1 MIYAVSLNPCIDKT
15 ARIPRFDL
23 DAPNRMETER
33 ADVGGKG
40 VNVARVI
47 RALGG
52 DGMLIGFDYDQGPV
66 AAAMEKERVPYRL
79 TALPGALRTNIKL
92 RETETGRTI
101 EISERGPAASPEALN
116 AVKEALLSSL
126 KPGDWVSLSGSLPP
140 GAPAETYAD
149 LCRAVQEKGGFTAVD
164 CDGPALKAALEAH
177 PSLIKPNAQE
187 FKALTGI
194 DPRNEAET
202 LRACEAL
209 LGKGIGMICLSR
221 GGEGAMIVNAGGAW
235 SCSAAKI
242 TPQGTQGAGD
252 SLLAALMLA
261 LSRGMEPGE
270 ALRFATAAAG
280 ASVMRPG
287 TLLCRREDAEAL
299 MADLPASVRI
309 R

>member
-1 MIYAVSLNPCIDKT
+1 MIYAVSLNPCFDKT

-33 ADVGGKG
+33 TDVGGKG
-40 VNVARVI
+40 VNVARVLQ
-47 RALGG
+47 ALGG

-66 AAAMEKERVPYRL
+66 AAAMEKEAVPCRL
-79 TALPGALRTNIKL
+79 TALSGVLRTNIKL

-116 AVKEALLSSL
+116 AVKKALLSSL

-202 LRACEAL
+202 LRACKAL

-299 MADLPASVRI
+299 MADLPASVKI